1 MNVFIKTRSKSRDYY
16 VKNFENEEVINEDF
30 ESVEKALNLSEYLI
44 DKKVIGIKFNNK
56 FFLYVPKLHRD
67 VDYRGVRFNVLIKLN
82 DKKEL
87 KGIDVNVL
95 EKLLNENIYEQ
106 KVKNQYEFFVNKFD
120 IPFKGDVDFFVCIDK
135 DLKVKQVDDLD
146 KCEKKNYFMKLFLI
160 MILVFLG
167 ISLSY
172 KFKVNHKEIIDNNQT
187 DAKEKKVEHKNTKK
201 LTYYEMIKLIK

>member
-30 ESVEKALNLSEYLI
+30 ESIEKALNLSEYLI

-56 FFLYVPKLHRD
+56 FFLYVPKLHRN
-67 VDYRGVRFNVLIKLN
+67 VDYRGVRFNVLIELN

-95 EKLLNENIYEQ
+95 EKLLNENVYEQ

-135 DLKVKQVDDLD
+135 DLKVKQIDDLD
-146 KCEKKNYFMKLFLI
+146 KCEKKNYFIKLFLI

-172 KFKVNHKEIIDNNQT
+172 KLNVNNKRITDNNKT
-187 DAKEKKVEHKNTKK
+187 DVKEKKAENKKQKK
-201 LTYYEMIKLIK
+201 LNFYEMIKLIK